1 MPDKSNVYAAPKAP
15 LTGGGAPGDISEGIL
30 ENLRRTRPWVLLIAV
45 LLFIGAVFTVIAAIS
60 MAVVGTIG
68 GQQAGL
74 PAAMGIGMGVGYLVS
89 GVIYL
94 FLGIYLVKRSG
105 LSASSADVE
114 EAIGHQRSFWR
125 LTGILALFAI
135 LFMVAIIASVVIGG
149 FAGGMMAH

>member
-1 MPDKSNVYAAPKAP
+1 M
-15 LTGGGAPGDISEGIL
+15 
-30 ENLRRTRPWVLLIAV
+30 
-45 LLFIGAVFTVIAAIS
+45 LFIGAVFTVIAAIS

-94 FLGIYLVKRSG
+94 FLGIYLVKYAGAIKRSG